1 MTVGKTYDQLDE
13 RLRRWIADQHVF
25 FVATAPSGSGGHVN
39 LSPKGHADTLAIL
52 DERTVAYLD
61 LTGSGAET
69 IAHLRDNGRITLMF
83 CAFSGPP
90 RILRL
95 YGRGRIV
102 LPGAERWDEL
112 AARFPARRGARA
124 MVVVDVGRIADS
136 CGFAVPRYH
145 YAGQRDL
152 LDQWTARKDDAA
164 LAAYRAQRNSTSID
178 DLPALPMGPVTGRRV
193 GLRHE

>member
-1 MTVGKTYDQLDE
+1 MAMGKTYDQLDE
-13 RLRRWIADQHVF
+13 RLCRWIADQHVF

-52 DERTVAYLD
+52 DQRTVAYLD

-90 RILRL
+90 KILRL
-95 YGRGRIV
+95 HGQGRIV
-102 LPGAERWDEL
+102 LPGADRWDEL

-124 MVVVDVGRIADS
+124 VVVVDVERIADS
-136 CGFAVPRYH
+136 CGYAVPQYH

-152 LDQWTARKDDAA
+152 LDQWTQARDDAT
-164 LAAYRAQRNSTSID
+164 LVAYRAQRNHASID
-178 DLPALPMGPVTGRRV
+178 DLPALPMAPGDRQAGS
-193 GLRHE
+193 G

>member
-13 RLRRWIADQHVF
+13 RLRDWIADQRMF
-25 FVATAPSGSGGHVN
+25 FVATAPTGAGGHVN

-83 CAFSGPP
+83 CAFAGPP

-95 YGRGRIV
+95 HGQGRIV
-102 LPGAERWDEL
+102 LPGTERWDDL
-112 AARFPARRGARA
+112 AARFPAHRGARA
-124 MVVVDVGRIADS
+124 VIVVDVERIADS
-136 CGFAVPRYH
+136 CGYAVPLYQ

-152 LDQWTARKDDAA
+152 LDRWTQGKDDAA
-164 LAAYRAQRNSTSID
+164 IAAYRAQRNTTSID
-178 DLPALPMGPVTGRRV
+178 DLPALPTAAADRQAGSG
-193 GLRHE
+193 